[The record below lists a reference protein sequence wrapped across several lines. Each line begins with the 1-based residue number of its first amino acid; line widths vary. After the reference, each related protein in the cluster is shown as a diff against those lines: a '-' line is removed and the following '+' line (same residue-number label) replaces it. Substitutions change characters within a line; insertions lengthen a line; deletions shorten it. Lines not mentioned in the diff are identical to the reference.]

1 MNKIY
6 NILRWIRKSVEVSPW
21 LFFILLA
28 VVFLS
33 WVSNLLISNNI
44 NPFPNRPNVY
54 AIIKY
59 FSFGFLIISG
69 VYAALG
75 IIYSKID
82 KIDERAIKLEY
93 SNIKDENSRLISE
106 LSLKDKDI
114 RQNCRAILKKIFD
127 EFQLDSSSRVTLF
140 YCKESSRNPNIFH
153 ILERYS
159 TGGRQDHFLPESQ
172 YMVSIGVIKYIW
184 ENGFHID
191 IGKCPQY
198 PDSGKKLEKK
208 RQEYIQYQLE
218 KYQITED
225 MIKSMNMKSCD
236 FIGKNLS
243 SDTANIILLFESRK
257 SNSLVHIT
265 EVKLKKFLDST
276 FIKEYLVSHI
286 ELLNW
291 LLTKQN
297 SQVSVR
303 TSLSADEIR
312 SELNGDRIN
321 G

>member
-1 MNKIY
+1 
-6 NILRWIRKSVEVSPW
+6 
-21 LFFILLA
+21 
-28 VVFLS
+28 
-33 WVSNLLISNNI
+33 
-44 NPFPNRPNVY
+44 
-54 AIIKY
+54 
-59 FSFGFLIISG
+59 
-69 VYAALG
+69 
-75 IIYSKID
+75 
-82 KIDERAIKLEY
+82 
-93 SNIKDENSRLISE
+93 
-106 LSLKDKDI
+106 
-114 RQNCRAILKKIFD
+114 
-127 EFQLDSSSRVTLF
+127 
-140 YCKESSRNPNIFH
+140 
-153 ILERYS
+153 
-159 TGGRQDHFLPESQ
+159 
-172 YMVSIGVIKYIW
+172 
-184 ENGFHID
+184 
-191 IGKCPQY
+191 
-198 PDSGKKLEKK
+198 
-208 RQEYIQYQLE
+208 
-218 KYQITED
+218 